1 MVMALMSLQ
10 LQLDED
16 LKTAMKARE
25 ATKVSVLRGLKAAVK
40 NAAIEQGGA
49 ETQLTDTEVLA
60 IVRKQL
66 KQRQDSIEGFDK
78 GNRPDL
84 ADKER
89 EEVDIL
95 ATYLPKE
102 MSDHE
107 VEKLVR
113 EAIAESGANSK
124 AQMGSVMK
132 IVQAK
137 AAGRADGKR
146 LSTEVQKQ
154 LG

>member
-25 ATKVSVLRGLKAAVK
+25 ATRVSVLRGLKAAVK

-78 GNRPDL
+78 GNRPEL

-113 EAIAESGANSK
+113 ESIAESGANSK
-124 AQMGSVMK
+124 AQMGAVMK